1 MRPREPLLMAVI
13 IFSISVKSLVHVIY
27 YHLLEVFDGALAFGM
42 HALKIGIAMAAK
54 ATAK

>member
-27 YHLLEVFDGALAFGM
+27 YHLLEVFDGALAFAM

-54 ATAK
+54 AAAK